1 MAHST
6 QPQLVVG
13 IGELLWDLLPSG
25 PRLGGT
31 VSNFAVM
38 AGRLGSRAVCA
49 SRVGADDLG
58 RRARADL
65 SGLPLDTAHLQTD
78 SLHPTGTV
86 GVRLKDGQPQYTF
99 EEPVAWDYL
108 DLSDDWLRLAAGAAA
123 VCFGTLAQRNP
134 HSRQTIEGFL
144 AATPVQC
151 VRVFDV
157 NLRPPFYSAEV
168 IERSLRRT
176 TVLKMNDSEMPL
188 MLDLLGIGGGGDLTE
203 ESLLAGASQLLARFP
218 LDLVCVTMGGSG
230 SLLLRKEQVDRHA
243 GIPIQVVD
251 TVGAGDAFT
260 AALTHYYL
268 RNAPLAVINDA
279 GNRWGS
285 WVASQAG
292 AMPPLDPA
300 TRDSITTAIGWDI
313 STEGQ
318 AGGSAE

>member
-1 MAHST
+1 MAQST
-6 QPQLVVG
+6 QPQLVIG

-99 EEPVAWDYL
+99 EEPVAWDSL
-108 DLSDDWLRLAAGAAA
+108 ELSEDWLALAAGAAA

-134 HSRQTIEGFL
+134 VSRRTIEGFL
-144 AATPVQC
+144 AATPVNC
-151 VRVFDV
+151 VRVFDI
-157 NLRPPFYSAEV
+157 NLRAPFYSTEV
-168 IERSLRRT
+168 IERSLKLT
-176 TVLKMNDSEMPL
+176 TLLKMNDSEMPL
-188 MLDLLGIGGGGDLTE
+188 MLDLLGLGNGNDIAE
-203 ESLLAGASQLLARFP
+203 QALLAGARRLLDRFP
-218 LDLVCVTMGGSG
+218 VNLVCVTMGGSG
-230 SLLLRKEQVDRHA
+230 SLLVTREQVDRHA
-243 GIPIQVVD
+243 GIPIRVVD

-268 RNAPLAVINDA
+268 RKAPLSVINDA

-292 AMPPLDPA
+292 AMPRLDPI
-300 TRDSITTAIGWDI
+300 TQDSITAAIGW
-313 STEGQ
+313 TG
-318 AGGSAE
+318 AGGRTE